1 MFKTR
6 LLSGIVLMA
15 ITIALMVY
23 GGYPLFFVITL
34 ISVIGLYELYR
45 AVGMEKTMP
54 ALIGYIS
61 SIVTDVLILNN
72 GFEELVMWL
81 ILTLMVL
88 MACYVIAYPKYNSEQ
103 MTMLMFGLIYV
114 TVMLSFVF
122 KVRYVSNGILL
133 VWFIYIGS
141 WGSDTC
147 AYCVGKLIGKHKM
160 PSKLSPNKTI
170 EGCVGGI
177 AGAALIGFIFAMVFW
192 GKGQMLWQLPIIGA
206 VSAVIS
212 QIGDLTASAI
222 KRNHNITMEILFR
235 VMVEYSTDLTV
246 LYLLHLL
253 YFTLLS
259 ICYYNYNKLMFVL
272 EQEEIF

>member
-15 ITIALMVY
+15 ITIALRVY

-45 AVGMEKTMP
+45 TVGMEKTMP
-54 ALIGYIS
+54 AFIGYIS
-61 SIVTDVLILNN
+61 SIVIDILILNN

-81 ILTLMVL
+81 IATLMVL

-122 KVRYVSNGILL
+122 KVRFAQNGILL

-141 WGSDTC
+141 WGQIP
-147 AYCVGKLIGKHKM
+147 VLIVLAN
-160 PSKLSPNKTI
+160 LSENTK
-170 EGCVGGI
+170 C
-177 AGAALIGFIFAMVFW
+177 L
-192 GKGQMLWQLPIIGA
+192 Q
-206 VSAVIS
+206 S
-212 QIGDLTASAI
+212 
-222 KRNHNITMEILFR
+222 
-235 VMVEYSTDLTV
+235 
-246 LYLLHLL
+246 
-253 YFTLLS
+253 
-259 ICYYNYNKLMFVL
+259 
-272 EQEEIF
+272 

>member
-1 MFKTR
+1 
-6 LLSGIVLMA
+6 
-15 ITIALMVY
+15 
-23 GGYPLFFVITL
+23 
-34 ISVIGLYELYR
+34 
-45 AVGMEKTMP
+45 MP

-141 WGSDTC
+141 WGQIP
-147 AYCVGKLIGKHKM
+147 VLIVLAN
-160 PSKLSPNKTI
+160 LSENI
-170 EGCVGGI
+170 RCR
-177 AGAALIGFIFAMVFW
+177 
-192 GKGQMLWQLPIIGA
+192 QN
-206 VSAVIS
+206 SA
-212 QIGDLTASAI
+212 QI
-222 KRNHNITMEILFR
+222 KP
-235 VMVEYSTDLTV
+235 
-246 LYLLHLL
+246 
-253 YFTLLS
+253 
-259 ICYYNYNKLMFVL
+259 
-272 EQEEIF
+272 

>member
-122 KVRYVSNGILL
+122 KVRYVPNGILL

-170 EGCVGGI
+170 EGLCRWYSRCGTYRIYLCNGI
-177 AGAALIGFIFAMVFW
+177 LGQRADAL
-192 GKGQMLWQLPIIGA
+192 A
-206 VSAVIS
+206 VADNRCCLCSY
-212 QIGDLTASAI
+212 LTD
-222 KRNHNITMEILFR
+222 R
-235 VMVEYSTDLTV
+235 
-246 LYLLHLL
+246 
-253 YFTLLS
+253 
-259 ICYYNYNKLMFVL
+259 
-272 EQEEIF
+272 

>member
-103 MTMLMFGLIYV
+103 MTMLMFGLI
-114 TVMLSFVF
+114 
-122 KVRYVSNGILL
+122 
-133 VWFIYIGS
+133 
-141 WGSDTC
+141 
-147 AYCVGKLIGKHKM
+147 
-160 PSKLSPNKTI
+160 
-170 EGCVGGI
+170 
-177 AGAALIGFIFAMVFW
+177 
-192 GKGQMLWQLPIIGA
+192 
-206 VSAVIS
+206 
-212 QIGDLTASAI
+212 
-222 KRNHNITMEILFR
+222 
-235 VMVEYSTDLTV
+235 
-246 LYLLHLL
+246 
-253 YFTLLS
+253 
-259 ICYYNYNKLMFVL
+259 
-272 EQEEIF
+272 